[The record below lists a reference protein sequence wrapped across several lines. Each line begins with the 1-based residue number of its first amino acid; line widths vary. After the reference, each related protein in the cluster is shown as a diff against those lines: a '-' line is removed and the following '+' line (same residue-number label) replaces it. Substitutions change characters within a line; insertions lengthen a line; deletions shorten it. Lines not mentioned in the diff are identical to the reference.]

1 MARGESPFQGR
12 YNVPV
17 HDYSPISEGGDA
29 WGQAFQQV
37 GQSIGAGIKKYKLD
51 QEKRG
56 VLAASLAGRL
66 KAMEEYD
73 PVALVE
79 LGYDEDFNVMD
90 LGDMSL
96 AKLEGVLGK
105 VTQYSAEADR
115 QIMTKA
121 RLADLDASK
130 RAADAQEHPLEA
142 QQRRAL
148 ENELLNSRIS
158 SMDAATAEAEKA
170 DFDPFKDP
178 TPTGQGTL
186 PPQQSVGVT
195 ERTMAKALAVVNS
208 DLPEAEKDASIA
220 EIFAAPP
227 QEPTLIKVG
236 GKRKFFI
243 PADREGG
250 MRPTT
255 PITNAVSG
263 EITYPPAA
271 PAPINPVMVSNP
283 KEAKTR
289 IGAQNTLDLFYS
301 HVANN
306 YAPTPEDQKRVD
318 ILENIVNPPKSKR
331 EVMAEA
337 KAIRDA
343 DGGSFTIRTLEDG
356 TYIAAHTF
364 PELKGTFE
372 KVTYQGED
380 NQLHTIPNHFIDKSG
395 DLFRREGKRI
405 IPVSDNEQNASYRLT
420 LVAALDEA
428 FLLPPIGGTI
438 EGDGADI
445 TFDVFKALSQSSLT
459 REENGFIVGEIEDP
473 RDEAEAGDIIEVK
486 IKKGTSEYQRMMQ
499 GLVDYQRNQNALL
512 GLPQAQNP
520 GLPLGDDGSNIQEL
534 GEAVVDPEPA
544 PEANIN
550 NPVRQLEREGKQT
563 SKSAEDLRRE
573 VGAVFEGL
581 QVTPAAQNEGPPIPT
596 PIPPVELGRAK
607 KLIKT
612 GH

>member
-1 MARGESPFQGR
+1 MRRTGQSPFQGR
-12 YNVPV
+12 YEVPV

-37 GQSIGAGIKKYKLD
+37 GQSIGEGIKKYKLD

-158 SMDAATAEAEKA
+158 SMDAATAEAEKVVV
-170 DFDPFKDP
+170 DPFKDP
-178 TPTGQGTL
+178 TPTGQGT
-186 PPQQSVGVT
+186 PPPES
-195 ERTMAKALAVVNS
+195 ERRLSEAMAVVNS
-208 DLPEAEKDASIA
+208 DLPEAEKDATMA

-227 QEPTLIKVG
+227 QEPTQG
-236 GKRKFFI
+236 DAG
-243 PADREGG
+243 EGG
-250 MRPTT
+250 MRPTI

-289 IGAQNTLDLFYS
+289 IGAQNTLDRFYS
-301 HVANN
+301 HVAAGH
-306 YAPTPEDQKRVD
+306 APTEKEQKRVD
-318 ILENIVNPPKSKR
+318 ILENIVNPPKSKS

-343 DGGSFTIRTLEDG
+343 DGGSFTIQELADG

-372 KVTYQGED
+372 KVTYRGED
-380 NQLHTIPNHFIDKSG
+380 NQLHTIPKHFINKSG
-395 DLFRREGKRI
+395 DLFRREGENI
-405 IPVSDNEQNASYRLT
+405 IPVSNNEQNASYRLT

-486 IKKGTSEYQRMMQ
+486 IKKGTSEYQRMMK

-520 GLPLGDDGSNIQEL
+520 GIPLGDDGSNIQEL
-534 GEAVVDPEPA
+534 GKAVVDPEPA

-563 SKSAEDLRRE
+563 SKSVEDLQRE

-581 QVTPAAQNEGPPIPT
+581 QGTPAAQNEGPPTPT
-596 PIPPVELGRAK
+596 PIPPVELGRARE
-607 KLIKT
+607 LIKT